1 MNKILTALVIS
12 VVFSV
17 TSFAA
22 HAKTAQQEKMGACSK
37 EAASKTLKGDERKVF
52 MKSCLSA
59 KPGVVEATTPAAPAA
74 AATPATPVAS
84 AAAAA
89 PQNAMTTC
97 NKAATGKKG
106 DERKKFMSAC
116 LKAKGPD
123 NMK

>member
-1 MNKILTALVIS
+1 MNKILTALLMS

-22 HAKTAQQEKMGACSK
+22 HAKTAQQEKMGTCNK
-37 EAASKTLKGDERKVF
+37 EAASKTLKGDERKAF

-59 KPGVVEATTPAAPAA
+59 KPEAATSAATPAA
-74 AATPATPVAS
+74 AATPATPAK
-84 AAAAA
+84 

-116 LKAKGPD
+116 LKAKGPE

>member
-1 MNKILTALVIS
+1 MNKILPALVIS

-17 TSFAA
+17 SSFSA
-22 HAKTAQQEKMGACSK
+22 HAKTAQQEKMSNCNK
-37 EAASKTLKGDERKVF
+37 EAASKTLKGDERKAF

-59 KPGVVEATTPAAPAA
+59 PPAPAEAAAPATPAAAATPAAPAA
-74 AATPATPVAS
+74 AAT
-84 AAAAA
+84 

>member
-1 MNKILTALVIS
+1 MNKILTALLMSAVL
-12 VVFSV
+12 SV

-22 HAKTAQQEKMGACSK
+22 HAKTAQQEKMGTCNK
-37 EAASKTLKGDERKVF
+37 EAAAKTLKGDERKAF

-59 KPGVVEATTPAAPAA
+59 KPDAA
-74 AATPATPVAS
+74 AATPAAAPAAPATAATP
-84 AAAAA
+84 AAGAT

-106 DERKKFMSAC
+106 DERKKFMSSC
-116 LKAKGPD
+116 LKAKGPE

>member
-1 MNKILTALVIS
+1 MNKILPALVIS
-12 VVFSV
+12 VVFSIS
-17 TSFAA
+17 SFSA
-22 HAKTAQQEKMGACSK
+22 HAKTAQQEKMSNCNK
-37 EAASKTLKGDERKVF
+37 EAASKTLKGDERKAF

-59 KPGVVEATTPAAPAA
+59 TPAPAEAAAPATPAA
-74 AATPATPVAS
+74 AATPAAPDAP
-84 AAAAA
+84 AAAAT

>member
-1 MNKILTALVIS
+1 MNKLLTALLMS

-17 TSFAA
+17 ASFAA
-22 HAKTAQQEKMGACSK
+22 HAKTAQQEKMGACNK
-37 EAASKTLKGDERKVF
+37 EAASKTLKGDERKSF

-59 KPGVVEATTPAAPAA
+59 KPEA
-74 AATPATPVAS
+74 AATPATP
-84 AAAAA
+84 AAAAT

-106 DERKKFMSAC
+106 DERKAYMSSC
-116 LKAKGPD
+116 LKAKGPE

>member
-1 MNKILTALVIS
+1 MNKILSALLMS

-22 HAKTAQQEKMGACSK
+22 HAKTAQQEKMGACNK
-37 EAASKTLKGDERKVF
+37 DAASKTLKGDERKAF

-59 KPGVVEATTPAAPAA
+59 KPGAATPATPATPATAATPAA
-74 AATPATPVAS
+74 AATP
-84 AAAAA
+84 
-89 PQNAMTTC
+89 QNAMKTC

-106 DERKKFMSAC
+106 DERKTFMSSC
-116 LKAKGPD
+116 LKAKGPE